1 MEDMIGT
8 AKIIGALFIAA
19 LTGAALGVLVA
30 PEKGSKTRSN
40 IVDGAKDLASEL
52 KKKMKEEAHNLR
64 KKAEELED
72 MAKEKTEDVLNDIKH
87 KAEETA
93 KAK

>member
-1 MEDMIGT
+1 MEDMNGT
-8 AKIIGALFIAA
+8 AKIIGALFIGA
-19 LTGAALGVLVA
+19 LTGAALGVLFA
-30 PEKGSKTRSN
+30 PEKGSTTRSN
-40 IVDGAKDLASEL
+40 IADGAKDLASEL
-52 KKKMKEEAHNLR
+52 KKKMKEEASKLR

-93 KAK
+93 KA